1 MQLWLEV
8 RSACHKLNGFWDSF
22 LAGMKYGA
30 FPQDPNDEH
39 CPGIYAEDMNGHP
52 NLQLKGRWANRGKNF
67 ADLIEPLERANF
79 QYMQG
84 RGEYKPPSRYVALD
98 EAYHRL
104 KEARQ
109 RKGDPLSS
117 NSQKSAGL
125 L

>member
-1 MQLWLEV
+1 MGLSPRIPTTNTALV
-8 RSACHKLNGFWDSF
+8 STLR
-22 LAGMKYGA
+22 
-30 FPQDPNDEH
+30 
-39 CPGIYAEDMNGHP
+39 I
-52 NLQLKGRWANRGKNF
+52 KGRWANRGKNF